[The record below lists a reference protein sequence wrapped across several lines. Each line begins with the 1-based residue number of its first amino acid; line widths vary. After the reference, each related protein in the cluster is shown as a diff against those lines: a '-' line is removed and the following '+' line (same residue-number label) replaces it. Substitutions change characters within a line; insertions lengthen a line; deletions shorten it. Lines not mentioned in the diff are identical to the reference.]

1 MAESGKNVLL
11 SVYQVPLKGIRTR
24 KKTFLKSEI
33 DVKNM
38 VKMLFSQYIPSPSKS
53 YEDRKNKHF

>member
-1 MAESGKNVLL
+1 MAENGKNVLL

-33 DVKNM
+33 DVKNDGKN
-38 VKMLFSQYIPSPSKS
+38 VIFSVYTKS
-53 YEDRKNKHF
+53 L